1 MKQHAPH
8 TLRNRDPIL
17 QVLREVLPQRGNVL
31 EIASGTGEHIVH
43 FAERL
48 PELTWQPSDMQAAA
62 LESVE
67 AHVAEAELPNLRR
80 PLRIDVR
87 DDDWGIVEADAIVC
101 INMVHI
107 SPWESCEALMRG
119 AARLLPPEAPL
130 VLYGPYRFDGR
141 FTAPSNA
148 SFDQALRQRDPSF
161 GVRDASDVTRAAQ
174 DAGFERIAIRQMPA
188 NNHMLIFRRSG
199 GAGAQR

>member
-48 PELTWQPSDMQAAA
+48 PALTWQPSDMQAAA

-107 SPWESCEALMRG
+107 SAWESCEALMRG

-141 FTAPSNA
+141 LRRRPTRPSIRRCDSGIRA
-148 SFDQALRQRDPSF
+148 SACATRAMSRALRK
-161 GVRDASDVTRAAQ
+161 TRASN
-174 DAGFERIAIRQMPA
+174 GS
-188 NNHMLIFRRSG
+188 RSEKCPPTIIC
-199 GAGAQR
+199 